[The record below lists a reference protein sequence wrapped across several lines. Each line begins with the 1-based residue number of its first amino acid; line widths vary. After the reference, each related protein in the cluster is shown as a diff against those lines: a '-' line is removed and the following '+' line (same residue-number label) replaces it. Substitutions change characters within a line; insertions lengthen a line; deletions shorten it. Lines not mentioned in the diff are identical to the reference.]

1 VRNLGENL
9 KSIGGEMTEM
19 VVSMSVLNGLT
30 SKYEN
35 LLVALEAKGESELSL
50 DFVKSRLL
58 QE

>member
-1 VRNLGENL
+1 
-9 KSIGGEMTEM
+9 MTEM

-35 LLVALEAKGESELSL
+35 LLVALEAKGEKEISL